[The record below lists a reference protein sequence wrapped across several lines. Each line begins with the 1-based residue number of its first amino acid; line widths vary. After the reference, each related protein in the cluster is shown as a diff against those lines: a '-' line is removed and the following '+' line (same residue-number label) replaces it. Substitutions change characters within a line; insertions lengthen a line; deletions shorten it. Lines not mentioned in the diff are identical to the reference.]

1 MSTLDGLTRLRDADP
16 ARGSSV
22 PWTADDLLTAYA
34 ATDATGAGPVPVDT
48 RPMPRRD
55 HRRRGA
61 IVAAAAALLL
71 STPIWWPGSPS
82 PSSTALAVTRDGDA
96 VHVTVPR
103 PVAATE
109 LQAALDRAGVRASV
123 VEGSADCPTGF
134 PDGLPEGYEV
144 APPEQNL
151 NGPDDPGAFHLT
163 FYPDRAPAGS
173 TVLFG
178 VEPQATTLLLVDEV
192 PACLPLT
199 VRTGPTG

>member
-1 MSTLDGLTRLRDADP
+1 MT
-16 ARGSSV
+16 
-22 PWTADDLLTAYA
+22 
-34 ATDATGAGPVPVDT
+34 
-48 RPMPRRD
+48 
-55 HRRRGA
+55 
-61 IVAAAAALLL
+61 
-71 STPIWWPGSPS
+71 
-82 PSSTALAVTRDGDA
+82 
-96 VHVTVPR
+96 
-103 PVAATE
+103 TE
-109 LQAALDRAGVRASV
+109 LKQKRVGFISLGCPKALVDSERILTQLRV
-123 VEGSADCPTGF
+123 
-134 PDGLPEGYEV
+134 EGYEV